1 MSSPLL
7 EVPATLWRQLVSELA
22 EAGGGFKEA
31 GAFLLGQREPRRRV
45 VDYELY
51 STIAPRSQE
60 VDYVFLLGT
69 DLARMW
75 EECAQRGVAV
85 VADVHTHPGGP
96 RQSFSDRAHPIVAV
110 PGHVA
115 LIIPNFALG
124 EIPIEA
130 IGVHEFRGSGKW
142 KSWFGAAAAARLI
155 LTGEAHEVA

>member
-1 MSSPLL
+1 MSNPLL

-75 EECAQRGVAV
+75 EECAHRGVGV

-110 PGHVA
+110 PGAWPRRAHHPQLCAGRDPDRGDRRTRISGDREMEVM
-115 LIIPNFALG
+115 
-124 EIPIEA
+124 
-130 IGVHEFRGSGKW
+130 VRCGSGCKTDTD
-142 KSWFGAAAAARLI
+142 GRL
-155 LTGEAHEVA
+155 A